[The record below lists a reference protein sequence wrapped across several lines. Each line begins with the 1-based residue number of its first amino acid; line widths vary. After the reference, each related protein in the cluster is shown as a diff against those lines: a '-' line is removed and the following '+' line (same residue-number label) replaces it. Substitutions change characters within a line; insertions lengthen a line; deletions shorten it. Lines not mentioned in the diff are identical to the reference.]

1 MFLLQGF
8 HMISVALV
16 DDHLMVRSGFAQLLS
31 VEADIEVHSQHGC
44 ALDAYQ
50 ALANTKLDVA
60 VIDISMPDESGL
72 VLLGKLRKVQPNFKA
87 IILSIYDSASFV
99 SQAIEAGACGYLS
112 KRCGPGELVAAI
124 RTVAKGDRY
133 LCADALFN
141 LSNAAST
148 PSPLNV
154 LTKRETEVFNHL
166 IQGKDVKHIGNEL
179 FISHKTIHVH
189 RANILSK
196 LDLQNNVDLIR
207 FALRHKLLAE

>member
-1 MFLLQGF
+1 
-8 HMISVALV
+8 MISVALV
-16 DDHLMVRSGFAQLLS
+16 DDHIMVRSGFAQLLS
-31 VEADIEVHSQHGC
+31 VEPDIQVHSQYGC

-50 ALANTKLDVA
+50 ALANTTLDVA

-72 VLLGKLRKVQPNFKA
+72 LLLSKLRKVQPNFKA

-99 SQAIEAGACGYLS
+99 SQAIEAGASGYLS
-112 KRCGPGELVAAI
+112 KRCGPGELVVAI

-141 LSNAAST
+141 LSNAAAT

-166 IQGKDVKHIGNEL
+166 IQGKDVKNIGNEL

>member
-1 MFLLQGF
+1 
-8 HMISVALV
+8 MISVALV